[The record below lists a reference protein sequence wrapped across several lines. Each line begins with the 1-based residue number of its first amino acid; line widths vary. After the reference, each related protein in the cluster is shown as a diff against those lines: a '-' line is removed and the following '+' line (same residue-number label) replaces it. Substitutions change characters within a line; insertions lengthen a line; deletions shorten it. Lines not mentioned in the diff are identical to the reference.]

1 MLIGKAYHRR
11 LHSSSAY
18 LLLICIVIISTI
30 AADAFTTM
38 SATANKKI
46 KLSNG
51 DEDNTSSTLQPIRAG
66 FIGCGT
72 IASAIAT
79 SLAKPN
85 HKQYL
90 AQVGYTL
97 QSISVT
103 RRSESKSSK
112 LKEDFD
118 DVVTVYESAEEVVA
132 NSDLV
137 FLCVLPQQVDSVL
150 ENLTKKSVWRTAE
163 QTLVSLVVR
172 IMVTILLYLLNT
184 IITRTM

>member
-1 MLIGKAYHRR
+1 MLIGKVYHRR

-51 DEDNTSSTLQPIRAG
+51 DDDNTSSTLQPIRAG

-112 LKEDFD
+112 LKEEFD

-137 FLCVLPQQVDSVL
+137 FLCVLPQHVDSVL

-172 IMVTILLYLLNT
+172 IMVTILYLLNT
-184 IITRTM
+184 IITRTL

>member
-1 MLIGKAYHRR
+1 
-11 LHSSSAY
+11 
-18 LLLICIVIISTI
+18 
-30 AADAFTTM
+30 M

-51 DEDNTSSTLQPIRAG
+51 DDDNTSSTLQPIRAG

-112 LKEDFD
+112 LKEEFD

-137 FLCVLPQQVDSVL
+137 FLCVLPQHVDSVL

-172 IMVTILLYLLNT
+172 IMVTILYLLNT
-184 IITRTM
+184 IITRTL